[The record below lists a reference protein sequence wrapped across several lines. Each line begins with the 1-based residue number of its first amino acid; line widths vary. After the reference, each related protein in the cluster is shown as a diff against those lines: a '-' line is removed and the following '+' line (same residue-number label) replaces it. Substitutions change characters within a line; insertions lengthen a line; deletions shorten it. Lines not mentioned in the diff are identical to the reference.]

1 MLLTQRPIVC
11 RHVTKDSRLFE
22 DGASDVKRHF
32 AAVAQL
38 TKTHGGQGRALEY
51 EAHEAGHRCIAAE
64 MKERS
69 QRRSRSSR
77 RKDMQQPADELA
89 RERES
94 TAVCALT
101 RMGGQAAPVTPQ
113 AQTHDQPSSNVI
125 PLNRGAAPTAN
136 ATVEPLPEPAD
147 DRPLTLKER
156 IALARRNMR
165 S

>member
-1 MLLTQRPIVC
+1 M
-11 RHVTKDSRLFE
+11 FE

-38 TKTHGGQGRALEY
+38 TKTHGGQAP
-51 EAHEAGHRCIAAE
+51 AASST
-64 MKERS
+64 KP
-69 QRRSRSSR
+69 RSRSSMHR
-77 RKDMQQPADELA
+77 SGNEGTQSEAFSLQPPKDIAAARADELA